1 MAKNDVPGR
10 KMRGYYKFSKN
21 YPSRNGTNSAIGE
34 NRKAKKRE
42 RVKKVFLALFLCC
55 LFAAACVLI
64 TFLYDLSTRPLPE
77 TENDNTIQI
86 TSDNIGTIRAVYI
99 DNETV
104 GEISELSSVLTNAK
118 KNGFNA
124 VMLDFK
130 TQDGYLTYDSSLSG
144 YTDTSPYNRIDTA
157 TLDRIKDEELLII
170 ARIFCFEDSVAP
182 QRIGAYIYE
191 DAEKTQIW
199 FDAPAVRGGR
209 VWLDPTSQ
217 TAQNYLCSVI
227 EEAAQFA
234 DGIYL
239 QSVQFPV
246 SREGA
251 EPVYTADD
259 TALNRNSVLQQFIE
273 RAVASAGERPVI
285 IGVPLVGADGGDAEK
300 WGGTLFDT
308 AAPVCSPLL
317 FKPADGDYT
326 EYIASAYTVYNNTV
340 KNNFSTIR
348 VIPTVIN
355 QTDDPSFYEKLAL
368 SKAESYIIV
377 P

>member
-1 MAKNDVPGR
+1 MAKNDVPNR

-21 YPSRNGTNSAIGE
+21 YPSKGGTGNAIGE
-34 NRKAKKRE
+34 NRRARKRE
-42 RVKKVFLALFLCC
+42 RVKKIFLALFLCC
-55 LFAAACVLI
+55 LFAVSCVLI
-64 TFLYDLSTRPLPE
+64 MFLHNLSTRPLPV

-99 DNETV
+99 DNKALE
-104 GEISELSSVLTNAK
+104 EISELSSVLTDAK

-130 TQDGYLTYDSSLSG
+130 TQDGYLTYDSALAWN
-144 YTDTSPYNRIDTA
+144 TDASEYNRIDTA
-157 TLDRIKDEELLII
+157 VIDRIKDEELLII

-191 DAEKTQIW
+191 DTEKTQIW
-199 FDAPAVRGGR
+199 FDAPAVSGGR

-227 EEAAQFA
+227 EEAAQLA

-251 EPVYTADD
+251 EPVYTDDD

-273 RAVASAGERPVI
+273 QAVSSAGERPVI
-285 IGVPLVGADGGDAEK
+285 IGVPLEGADGGNAEK

-317 FKPADGDYT
+317 LKPDNGDYT
-326 EYIASAYTVYNNTV
+326 EYIANAYTVYNDTV
-340 KNNFSTIR
+340 KNNFSTIK
-348 VIPTVIN
+348 VIPTVN
-355 QTDDPSFYEKLAL
+355 DQTDDPSFYENLAR
-368 SKAESYIIV
+368 SHAESYIIV

>member
-1 MAKNDVPGR
+1 MAKNDVPNR

-21 YPSRNGTNSAIGE
+21 YPSRSGTKSAIGE
-34 NRKAKKRE
+34 SRKARRRE
-42 RVKKVFLALFLCC
+42 RVKKIFLALFLCC
-55 LFAAACVLI
+55 LFAASCILI
-64 TFLYDLSTRPLPE
+64 MFLYDLSTRPLPE
-77 TENDNTIQI
+77 TENDNPIQI
-86 TSDNIGTIRAVYI
+86 TADNIGTIRAVYI
-99 DNETV
+99 DNGTL
-104 GEISELSSVLTNAK
+104 GEISELSSALENAK

-130 TQDGYLTYDSSLSG
+130 TQEGFLTYDSSLSG
-144 YTDTSPYNRIDTA
+144 NTDTSPYNRVDMA

-191 DAEKTQIW
+191 DVEKTQIW
-199 FDAPAVRGGR
+199 FDSPAVSGGR

-217 TAQNYLCSVI
+217 AAWNYLCSVI

-251 EPVYTADD
+251 EPIYTDD
-259 TALNRNSVLQQFIE
+259 DNALNRNSVLQQFIE

-285 IGVPLVGADGGDAEK
+285 IGVPLEGADGGDAEK

-317 FKPADGDYT
+317 LKPDDGDYT
-326 EYIASAYTVYNNTV
+326 EYISNAYTVYNDTV

-348 VIPTVIN
+348 VIPTVKN

>member
-1 MAKNDVPGR
+1 MAKNDVPNR

-21 YPSRNGTNSAIGE
+21 YPSKSGTSSNIGE
-34 NRKAKKRE
+34 NRKTRRRE

-55 LFAAACVLI
+55 LFAASCVLI
-64 TFLYDLSTRPLPE
+64 MFLYDLSTRPLPE
-77 TENDNTIQI
+77 TETDNPIQI
-86 TSDNIGTIRAVYI
+86 TSDNIGTVRAVYI
-99 DNETV
+99 DNGTL
-104 GEISELSSVLTNAK
+104 GEISELSEALSAAK

-130 TQDGYLTYDSSLSG
+130 TRDGYLTYDSSLSG
-144 YTDTSPYNRIDTA
+144 NTDTSPYNRIDTA
-157 TLDRIKDEELLII
+157 ALDRIKDEELLII

-199 FDAPAVRGGR
+199 FDAPAVSGGR

-217 TAQNYLCSVI
+217 AAQNYLCSVI
-227 EEAAQFA
+227 EEAAQLA

-239 QSVQFPV
+239 QSVEFPV

-251 EPVYTADD
+251 EPIYTDDD
-259 TALNRNSVLQQFIE
+259 TTLNRNSVLQQFIE

-285 IGVPLVGADGGDAEK
+285 VGVPLEGADGGDAEK

-317 FKPADGDYT
+317 LKPADGDYT
-326 EYIASAYTVYNNTV
+326 EYIENAYTVYNDTV

-355 QTDDPSFYEKLAL
+355 QTDDPSFYEKLAR
-368 SKAESYIIV
+368 SHAESYIIV

>member
-1 MAKNDVPGR
+1 MAKNDVPNR

-21 YPSRNGTNSAIGE
+21 YPSKNGTNSTIGE
-34 NRKAKKRE
+34 SRKARRRE
-42 RVKKVFLALFLCC
+42 RVKTGFLALFLCC
-55 LFAAACVLI
+55 LFAASCILI
-64 TFLYDLSTRPLPE
+64 LFLYDLSTRPLPE
-77 TENDNTIQI
+77 TETDNAIQI

-99 DNETV
+99 DNGTL
-104 GEISELSSVLTNAK
+104 GEISELSSALEAAK

-130 TQDGYLTYDSSLSG
+130 MQDGYLTYDSSFSG
-144 YTDTSPYNRIDTA
+144 NTAVSLYNRIDTA
-157 TLDRIKDEELLII
+157 TLDRIKEEEFLII

-199 FDAPAVRGGR
+199 FDAPAVSGGR

-227 EEAAQFA
+227 EETAQFA

-239 QSVQFPV
+239 ESVQFPV

-251 EPVYTADD
+251 EPVYTDDD
-259 TALNRNSVLQQFIE
+259 TTLNRNSVLQQFIE

-285 IGVPLVGADGGDAEK
+285 IGVPLEGADGGDAEK

-317 FKPADGDYT
+317 LKPTDGDYT
-326 EYIASAYTVYNNTV
+326 EYIANAYTVYNDTV

-348 VIPTVIN
+348 VIPTVKN
-355 QTDDPSFYEKLAL
+355 QTDDPIFYEKMAL